1 MNYKVLVAPEEGVI
15 FFVLFFSLL
24 SSFRGEI
31 ILKAI
36 PEYSSSSKDSKN
48 V

>member
-15 FFVLFFSLL
+15 FLVFFSLL